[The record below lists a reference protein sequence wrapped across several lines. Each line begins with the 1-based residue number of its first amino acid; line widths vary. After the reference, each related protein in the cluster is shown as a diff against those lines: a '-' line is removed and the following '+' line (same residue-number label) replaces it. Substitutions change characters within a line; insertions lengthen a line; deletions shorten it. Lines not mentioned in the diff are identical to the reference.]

1 MKTMLKVTLVIAFA
15 AFANTLFATGNLK
28 MNVIPVSGEKAIV
41 AISSVS
47 DSNFQISMTDEKGQI
62 GYYKETSDS
71 VENYRKM
78 FDLSQL
84 DPGVYKITVKCNNL
98 TTQRE
103 FRKTY
108 YDIKVGEEKTVLE
121 PFFSYK
127 NGLLRCTYLNFSK
140 ENLTLYFFENNELL
154 YTKNIGRN
162 FNVNEALN
170 LSKLK
175 DGTYQA
181 ILSTGDND
189 YLYTVE
195 K

>member
-47 DSNFQISMTDEKGQI
+47 DSNFQISMTDENGQI
-62 GYYKETSDS
+62 VYYKETSDS

-103 FRKTY
+103 FRKTH

-127 NGLLRCTYLNFSK
+127 DGLLRCTYLNFSK
-140 ENLTLYFFENNELL
+140 DDLTLNFFENNELL

-181 ILSTGDND
+181 ILCTGDND
-189 YLYTVE
+189 FLYTVE